1 MEFAEGFG
9 SVGIK
14 KGDHTTGRR
23 AGVCT
28 ILEGKAGSPGAC
40 CDCDA

>member
-23 AGVCT
+23 AGVAVT
-28 ILEGKAGSPGAC
+28 AMPK
-40 CDCDA
+40 